1 VRAGRPRTP
10 PTLRPAPLFS
20 LANDGSIGCN
30 PDPTLN
36 PGIKAFYY
44 EVTEGLAHAVPSRA
58 TYQQLTELL

>member
-1 VRAGRPRTP
+1 
-10 PTLRPAPLFS
+10 LFS

-36 PGIKAFYY
+36 PGIKAYYY